1 MRFGVVYQATTD
13 ILVVR
18 VRIMI
23 TVVSALFE
31 HRIVDGLPIVKRQ
44 FSRETLGR
52 RGPSR
57 TAADPTEILFDR
69 FNPSGVARE
78 RERERERGKKG
89 REGKYVSKGYEHE
102 EAKKNLYI

>member
-31 HRIVDGLPIVKRQ
+31 HRIDGLPIVKRQ

-78 RERERERGKKG
+78 RERGKKG

>member
-78 RERERERGKKG
+78 REGERGKKD

>member
-31 HRIVDGLPIVKRQ
+31 HRIVDGLPIAKRQ

-78 RERERERGKKG
+78 REGERGKKD

>member
-78 RERERERGKKG
+78 RERGKKG